1 MSPST
6 QGWRVA
12 TASRRKRVMAGVS
25 KKGTMGHSSLEEC
38 NEASRSAA
46 RLSWG
51 DSRLGDPAW
60 QPLSLVEPLA
70 VKGSGVC

>member
-1 MSPST
+1 
-6 QGWRVA
+6 
-12 TASRRKRVMAGVS
+12 MAGVS